1 MKKFM
6 SAIIVIYSSMIV
18 VGYAQMIVP
27 SSENYI
33 FNENDQQVINTEGIQ
48 DPLRDGAYQMIDP
61 STWTG
66 QLEGVVG
73 VGDKI
78 STHETAKNKTI
89 QVIKNIINY
98 ALWLLA
104 LIALVYLI
112 YHGFLVL
119 TAAGNDAQYK
129 KWLGG
134 IKYAIIAIVGI
145 GASRLIVSLIFWLL
159 NIIILPNSI

>member
-1 MKKFM
+1 M
-6 SAIIVIYSSMIV
+6 SAVIMIYSSLIV

-33 FNENDQQVINTEGIQ
+33 FNENEQQVINTEGIQ

-61 STWTG
+61 ATWDG
-66 QLEGVVG
+66 QLSGVVG

-78 STHETAKNKTI
+78 SSHEVAKNKTM

-98 ALWLLA
+98 ALWFLA

-112 YHGFLVL
+112 YHGFLIL
-119 TAAGNDAQYK
+119 TAAGNDTQYK

-134 IKYAIIAIVGI
+134 IKYAVIAIVGI
-145 GASRLIVSLIFWLL
+145 GVSRLIVSLIFWLL
-159 NIIILPNSI
+159 NIIISPNII